1 MTSKDLEKV
10 LTKVVENYFNG
21 MSAKDAISKSLEI
34 YDIENDLS
42 IENGGMKI

>member
-34 YDIENDLS
+34 YDSEND
-42 IENGGMKI
+42 GYRK